1 MKKLIFSVWNDLTES
16 HSSVPDSKLQAFH
29 LYKKEL
35 IDRQTEYAKLC
46 GADYEIFSSDKK
58 TYPDTQFFKIAKC
71 EEMSEVYDKVV
82 YLDLD
87 VIPKTNTNI
96 FDYFNFGAYFIECK
110 RNKYLSFDL
119 ENDSIHEMDMYS
131 KMCCKNAMLL
141 LHDIIG
147 NNLVANTG
155 VLIHNKGMELNFTEQ
170 LEEMHKTFLEA
181 CEDNL
186 YPKEISNSWKPNNEV
201 FYSYLIEKNKIPYD
215 NIGLPWNFILDANY
229 TEYSPAA
236 HMIHQVNKDFKIGL
250 Q

>member
-16 HSSVPDSKLQAFH
+16 HPSATDEKLQAFH
-29 LYKKEL
+29 TYKKEL
-35 IDRQTEYAKLC
+35 ISRQTKYAKLC
-46 GADYEIFSSDKK
+46 GADYEIFSSNKK
-58 TYPDTQFFKIAKC
+58 TYPDTQFFKIMKC
-71 EEMSEVYDKVV
+71 EELCEVYDKIV

-87 VIPKTNTNI
+87 VIPKTSNNI
-96 FDYFNFGAYFIECK
+96 FDDFNFGAYFLECQP
-110 RNKYLSFDL
+110 NKYFRSDI
-119 ENDSIHEMDMYS
+119 ENNTIDEMDMYS

-141 LHDIIG
+141 LHDITG

-155 VLIHNKGMELNFTEQ
+155 VLIYNKNAELNFTEQ
-170 LEEMHKTFLEA
+170 LEEIHKTFIEA

-215 NIGLPWNFILDANY
+215 NIGLQWNFILDANN
-229 TEYSPAA
+229 TEYSPSA